1 MEEFILSIL
10 EFFGKA
16 WWVEIKTE
24 SPKCTYYF
32 GPFVRK
38 RAAEAQKIGYI
49 EDLQG
54 EGADITSLEIKR
66 CKPTILTNDQEMD
79 DEDDESEATDE
90 KFPSFSAQP
99 FKSFHE

>member
-1 MEEFILSIL
+1 MEELILSIL

-38 RAAEAQKIGYI
+38 REAEQAKPGYV

-54 EGADITSLEIKR
+54 EEAVITSLEIKR
-66 CKPTILTNDQEMD
+66 CKPTVLTDYEEKEAD
-79 DEDDESEATDE
+79 DHDESTCK
-90 KFPSFSAQP
+90 KFPSLSAHRSQ
-99 FKSFHE
+99 SFHE

>member
-10 EFFGKA
+10 DFLGKA

-32 GPFVRK
+32 GPFVK
-38 RAAEAQKIGYI
+38 KQEAEAAKLGYI

-54 EGADITSLEIKR
+54 EGAKIVSVEIKR
-66 CKPTILTNDQEMD
+66 CKPTILTDDQEQEEV
-79 DEDDESEATDE
+79 EDDEAPNDE
-90 KFPSFSAQP
+90 RFPSLSGQG

>member
-10 EFFGKA
+10 EVLGKA

-38 RAAEAQKIGYI
+38 RDAAKMKPGYV

-54 EGADITSLEIKR
+54 EGAEVVSLEIKR
-66 CKPTILTNDQEMD
+66 CKPTVLTDLQQ
-79 DEDDESEATDE
+79 EDDDDSINE
-90 KFPSFSAQP
+90 KFPSFSAQSQRS
-99 FKSFHE
+99 KSFHE